1 MLIINLKTLS
11 YVYKLI
17 IKLEKKLSK
26 TKYILQV
33 LLKVETISIELLSL
47 SQNHKH

>member
-1 MLIINLKTLS
+1 
-11 YVYKLI
+11 
-17 IKLEKKLSK
+17 LEKKLSK

-33 LLKVETISIELLSL
+33 LLKVETTSIELLSL